1 MMLLQNKKDKKAP
14 WANGVAKSEL
24 PAGVEPKEGAAL
36 PNKEGVDAE
45 PNKDDEAEPNKEGVE
60 ADPNKDD
67 DDKLKS
73 DVCGEAPEVPKREGT
88 GAEVVG
94 VVNKDVVVVAD
105 GAEDGVPKSENP
117 LPDEADANVC
127 CGAVD
132 APVVDELA
140 NNPAT

>member
-1 MMLLQNKKDKKAP
+1 MMLLKNKKAP
-14 WANGVAKSEL
+14 EANGVAKSEP

-36 PNKEGVDAE
+36 PNKDGV
-45 PNKDDEAEPNKEGVE
+45 EAEPNKEGVE

-67 DDKLKS
+67 EEELKS
-73 DVCGEAPEVPKREGT
+73 DVCGEAPEVPKREDT
-88 GAEVVG
+88 GAEIVG
-94 VVNKDVVVVAD
+94 VENKDVVTTD

-117 LPDEADANVC
+117 LPDEPNADVC

-132 APVVDELA
+132 AAVADELE